1 MKAKNKIK
9 YTFYLGEIR
18 VKTYIPKSRKL
29 RKKIVETGNCS
40 IKSCQKVIRN
50 KYKIVL
56 HAYNY
61 GMSIQKMTAI
71 F

>member
-29 RKKIVETGNCS
+29 RKRIVGTGNCS
-40 IKSCQKVIRN
+40 VSSCRQAIRK
-50 KYKIVL
+50 KYKTLL
-56 HAYNY
+56 HGYLY
-61 GMSIQKMTAI
+61 GMPIQKMKL
-71 F
+71 